1 MLRNLLICGLIAGVL
16 GGLLATGF
24 ARGVGESAVDQAIA
38 FEGARA
44 TAAGEPAEPALVSR
58 STQKSFGLLTAAIV
72 FGLAI
77 GGLFALAFA
86 AVYGRIGRAS
96 PARTALWLAA
106 AAFVVVFLVPFIK
119 YPSNPPAVG
128 DPDTIGR
135 RTLLYVCMIV
145 ISLLAAYIAVQLRAT
160 YARRVRAATATLLAI
175 ATYAVIVLAAG
186 LVLPG
191 VHEIP
196 ADFPAATL
204 WRFRESTVGM
214 QTILWATIGLV
225 FAGLA
230 PRVMAGQPILP
241 WRGRDAA
248 PQDAESPA
256 NAGLS

>member
-1 MLRNLLICGLIAGVL
+1 MLRSLLICGLIAGVL

-24 ARGVGESAVDQAIA
+24 ARGVGEAAVDQAIV
-38 FEGARA
+38 FEGAKA
-44 TAAGEPAEPALVSR
+44 AVAGEPEEPALVSR
-58 STQKSFGLLTAAIV
+58 STQKDFGLLTAAV
-72 FGLAI
+72 VLGLAI

-86 AVYGRIGRAS
+86 AVYRRVGKAS

-106 AAFVVVFLVPFIK
+106 TAYAVVFLVPFIR

-128 DPDTIGR
+128 SPDTIGR

-145 ISLLAAYIAVQLRAT
+145 ISLLAAYIAVRLRPA
-160 YARRVRAATATLLAI
+160 YARRFQPATATLLAI
-175 ATYAVIVLAAG
+175 ATYAAIVLVAG

-214 QTILWATIGLV
+214 QAILWTTIGLV

-230 PRVMAGQPILP
+230 PRVLAGKPILP
-241 WRGRDAA
+241 WPARPSEDAG
-248 PQDAESPA
+248 SPA
-256 NAGLS
+256 NAELS

>member
-24 ARGVGESAVDQAIA
+24 ARGVGESAVGQAIA
-38 FEGARA
+38 FEDAKA
-44 TAAGEPAEPALVSR
+44 AAAGEPEEPAPVSR
-58 STQKSFGLLTAAIV
+58 SNQTSFGLLTAAVV

-77 GGLFALAFA
+77 GGLFALTFA
-86 AVYGRIGRAS
+86 AVYGRVGRAS

-106 AAFVVVFLVPFIK
+106 AAYVVVFLVPFIK
-119 YPSNPPAVG
+119 YPSNPPAIG
-128 DPDTIGR
+128 NPDTIDR

-145 ISLLAAYIAVQLRAT
+145 ISLLAAYIALKLRAT
-160 YARRVRAATATLLAI
+160 YARRSRLSTATLLAI
-175 ATYAVIVLAAG
+175 ASYAVIVLAAG

-214 QTILWATIGLV
+214 QAILWTTVGLV

-230 PRVMAGQPILP
+230 PRALAGKSLLP
-241 WRGRDAA
+241 WRDRSAA
-248 PQDAESPA
+248 SR
-256 NAGLS
+256 AGLEH